1 MNKYVGPHLGQRVEK
16 FDPIIDRSPAQKM
29 ARLEQM
35 RIELAAMGY
44 SIVTTSSLRP
54 LPPVPPLRPRGRPK
68 KLVVERAEQ
77 VAG

>member
-29 ARLEQM
+29 ARLEKM
-35 RIELAAMGY
+35 RAELAAMGY
-44 SIVTTSSLRP
+44 SIVTTSSMRL
-54 LPPVPPLRPRGRPK
+54 LPPAPPLRPRGRPK
-68 KLVVERAEQ
+68 KLLVVRAEE